1 MHRRGFTLVELAFVL
16 AVMSLLVAASVPGY
30 HQVLLHARA
39 NEARSMLS
47 ALHHIVSIYQRDH
60 GEVLECAPSPSEA
73 VPTVAVPFV
82 ARPCWKALGFSVD
95 GPVRYR
101 YQVKRAGSGFEVI
114 AEGDLNGDSVTSKF
128 TLSSQDL
135 RVTTEREFE

>member
-1 MHRRGFTLVELAFVL
+1 MHRRGFTLVEVAFVL
-16 AVMSLLVAASVPGY
+16 TVMSLLVAVSVPGY
-30 HQVLLHARA
+30 HQVVLHARA

-47 ALHHIVSIYQRDH
+47 ALHHSVTVYQRDH
-60 GEVLECAPSPSEA
+60 GEVLECAPSPGEV
-73 VPTVAVPFV
+73 VPTTAAPFV

-95 GPVRYR
+95 GLVRYR